1 MKSITETLLNIDQ
14 EFTKQELVQ
23 VIELAAHKLGLK
35 TISNYSRD
43 NNISYNGA
51 KNHREHIEIN
61 GVKFVCEGIKGNNLP
76 F

>member
-1 MKSITETLLNIDQ
+1 MKLITEALLNIDQ

-23 VIELAAHKLGLK
+23 IIELTAHKLDLK
-35 TISNYSRD
+35 TISNYSKD
-43 NNISYNGA
+43 NKISYNGA
-51 KNHREHIEIN
+51 KNHREHVEIN

>member
-1 MKSITETLLNIDQ
+1 MKPISETLLRIDQ

-23 VIELAAHKLGLK
+23 IIELTVHKLDLK
-35 TISNYSRD
+35 TISNYSRC

-51 KNHREHIEIN
+51 KNHREHVEVN
-61 GVKFVCEGIKGNNLP
+61 GVKFVCEGIKGDNLP

>member
-1 MKSITETLLNIDQ
+1 MKSIAETLLKIDQ

-23 VIELAAHKLGLK
+23 IIELSAHKLDLK
-35 TISNYSRD
+35 TISNYVKF

-51 KNHREHIEIN
+51 KNHRQHIIID
-61 GVKFVCEGIKGNNLP
+61 GKKFVCDGIVNDNLP